1 MSVNKILFPSEKG
14 YDVYDLWRDVYSQ
27 NYENPN
33 YHRIII
39 HLLYQYI
46 TYLHYYDDISNKI
59 LYRKNKFKKL
69 KNIGCFFKN
78 AENLLCVFK
87 IGLHI

>member
-1 MSVNKILFPSEKG
+1 MATLYSIIQQHMNVNKILFPTEKG
-14 YDVYDLWRDVYSQ
+14 YDAYDLWRDVYSQ

-69 KNIGCFFKN
+69 KNILDNIF
-78 AENLLCVFK
+78 
-87 IGLHI
+87 IS